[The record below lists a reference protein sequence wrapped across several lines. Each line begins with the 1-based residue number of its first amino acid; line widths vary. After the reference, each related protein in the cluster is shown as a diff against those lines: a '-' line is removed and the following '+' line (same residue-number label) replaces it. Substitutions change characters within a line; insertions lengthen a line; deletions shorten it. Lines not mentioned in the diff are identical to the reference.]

1 MVIRYANDEV
11 ERICNSE
18 QYARQYYPPAVYGR
32 LKNLMVRLAATDK
45 FFIFYQSDILRKK
58 YKCHQLKGK
67 KKGIVSLSIDRS
79 IRMEL
84 IVEHEIVDG
93 KDVITIL
100 EVSNH
105 YGD

>member
-18 QYARQYYPPAVYGR
+18 QYAQRYYSPAVCGQ
-32 LKNLMVRLAATDK
+32 LKNLMVRLASTNK
-45 FFIFYQSDILRKK
+45 FYVFYQSDMLRKK

>member
-18 QYARQYYPPAVYGR
+18 QYARQYYPPAVCGR

-45 FFIFYQSDILRKK
+45 FYVFYQSDMLRKK

-93 KDVITIL
+93 KEVITIL

>member
-1 MVIRYANDEV
+1 MVIRYANEEV
-11 ERICNSE
+11 KQICNSE
-18 QYARQYYPPAVYGR
+18 QYARQYYPPAACDR
-32 LKNLMVRLAATDK
+32 LKDLMFRLASYDK
-45 FFIFYQSDILRKK
+45 FFYFYRMKTLRNRYRYHK
-58 YKCHQLKGK
+58 LKGDK
-67 KKGIVSLSIDRS
+67 EGIVSLSIDRS